1 MNLTFINLS
10 LAAYLCASI
19 FYITHIVFGNKFSG
33 RAATVI
39 FTLGFIFNTIV
50 VFNRWY
56 VAGRPPFVNLF
67 ESLVFFA
74 WSIVL
79 MFLIVEFIY
88 KLKLLGILASLM
100 ALLIL
105 GYASLLDTAIQPLL
119 PALQSNWISIHV
131 VSYFLGYG
139 AVAVSFVT
147 SLLYLIFSK
156 NPSSDSSRI
165 AVLDLLGYR
174 FIAFGFIFLTIGL
187 TTGAVWA
194 NVAWGRYWNWDP
206 KETWSLITW
215 LIYAL
220 YLHLWLVKGWRGK
233 GAAYLSIIGFL
244 AVMFTFLG
252 VSYLLSGLHSYI

>member
-10 LAAYLCASI
+10 LAAYLFASI

-33 RAATVI
+33 RAATIVFAI
-39 FTLGFIFNTIV
+39 GFIFNTIV

-79 MFLIVEFIY
+79 IYLLVEFIY
-88 KLKLLGILASLM
+88 KWKSLGILASLM

-105 GYASLLDTAIQPLL
+105 GYASLLDATIQPLL
-119 PALQSNWISIHV
+119 PALQSNWLFIHAIT
-131 VSYFLGYG
+131 YFLGYG
-139 AVAVSFVT
+139 AVTVSFMV
-147 SLLYLIFSK
+147 SLLYLILSK
-156 NPSSDSSRI
+156 NPSFDAPRL
-165 AVLDLLGYR
+165 AVLDMLSYR
-174 FIAFGFIFLTIGL
+174 LIAFGFIFLTIGL

-194 NVAWGRYWNWDP
+194 NVAWGRYWSWDP

-220 YLHLWLVKGWRGK
+220 YLHLRLVRGWKGK
-233 GAAYLSIIGFL
+233 GTAYLSIIGFL

-252 VSYLLSGLHSYI
+252 VSYLLSGLHSYR